1 MKKTIAV
8 LLLALFA
15 TGLIFATGAKEAAST
30 VKSDKPVE
38 MEWLISKNS
47 VEVDPEAPVV
57 KQIEEKFNVKLS
69 SWNVNPSRFF
79 ENLNVRFAGGEMPD
93 VLILD
98 NSNQIAQLVDGGI
111 IAELPIEMIREK
123 APHFAAEADKN
134 DTGALWST
142 MVYNGKNY
150 GIACPME
157 AVPMVLVWRKD
168 WLDKLGL
175 EVPKTLEEFEKV
187 MVAFVEND
195 PDGDGKKNTAGMA
208 ERTFNA
214 IFGAYGLRC
223 VTGAQPNFK
232 IEEMQLGDDNVPFFS
247 WIRPEAKTVLALLND
262 WYKRGIVDK
271 EFITGERHGGYNWFS
286 HAFMNGQIGVTCA
299 QPYHYLNASTDTE
312 DPNNWGQCMKE
323 LKALNP
329 DAEIVF
335 GPAPVGPTGLSG
347 TEGWAKVGRLTV
359 ITTKCAQDPRK
370 VDTFLAMLDAY
381 FSDPE
386 YATLANYG
394 IEGVHFQKTKY
405 GNQRLLSDTD
415 LRRQGPL
422 EFDFGGT
429 TYFSEHVDDVKTSF
443 GHSVTGNGY
452 WRFNAPA
459 TTEFAE
465 CIATLT
471 TLTQQTYYDI
481 ISGAKPVGYFDTF
494 VEQFKALGGEK
505 AEKAVQ
511 EAYAANFIN

>member
-1 MKKTIAV
+1 MKKSFVVCFLI
-8 LLLALFA
+8 LLT
-15 TGLIFATGAKEAAST
+15 TGLLFSAGAKEST
-30 VKSDKPVE
+30 VAEDSDKPVE

-47 VEVDPEAPVV
+47 VEVDPNATVV
-57 KQIEEKFNVKLS
+57 RQIEDRFNVKLS
-69 SWNVNPSRFF
+69 SWNINPARFY
-79 ENLNVRFAGGEMPD
+79 ENLNIRFASGEMPD
-93 VLILD
+93 VFILD
-98 NSNQIAQLVDGGI
+98 SSSQLAQLVDGGI
-111 IAELPIEMIREK
+111 VAELPIDLIRKK
-123 APHFAAEADKN
+123 APHFAAEADRE

-157 AVPMVLVWRKD
+157 NVPMVLVWRKD
-168 WLDKLGL
+168 WLDRLGL
-175 EVPKTLEEFEKV
+175 TVPTTLEEFEKV
-187 MVAFVEND
+187 MVAFVEDD

-214 IFGAYGLRC
+214 IFGAFGLRC

-232 IEEMQLGDDNVPFFS
+232 VGEMQLGDDNVPFFP

-262 WYKRGIVDK
+262 WYNRGIVSK

-299 QPYHYLNASTDTE
+299 QPYHYLNASTDTS
-312 DPNNWGQCMKE
+312 DPDNWGQCMKE

-329 DAEIVF
+329 DADIVF
-335 GPAPVGPTGLSG
+335 GPAPIGPTGLSG
-347 TEGWAKVGRLTV
+347 TEGWAKIGRLTV
-359 ITTKCAQDPRK
+359 ITTKCAEDPRK

-394 IEGVHFQKTKY
+394 IEGVHYAKTKY
-405 GNQRLLSDTD
+405 GNQRLMADPD
-415 LRRQGPL
+415 LRREGPL
-422 EFDFGGT
+422 QFDFGGT
-429 TYFSEHVDDVKTSF
+429 TYFARHVNDIKTSF
-443 GHSVTGNGY
+443 GHEVTGNGY
-452 WRFNAPA
+452 WRFPAPA
-459 TTEFAE
+459 TKEFSEA
-465 CIATLT
+465 IATLT

-481 ISGAKPVGYFDTF
+481 ISGSKPVSYFDTF
-494 VEQFKALGGEK
+494 VEEFKKYGGEK

-511 EAYAANFIN
+511 KAYAANFI